1 MEDALTRWLQVAEA
15 PKEVGTEAFDSD
27 LEGTV
32 AETTSPRNFFIIRL
46 ESLHKRSKDKH
57 PGNLDPIISTTF
69 LMTTLF
75 LHIPSETN

>member
-32 AETTSPRNFFIIRL
+32 AETTSPRNFFYNTPRV
-46 ESLHKRSKDKH
+46 
-57 PGNLDPIISTTF
+57 TT
-69 LMTTLF
+69 
-75 LHIPSETN
+75 